1 MSTKAY
7 ATVQAAIE
15 KQVSRHGGLR
25 AAARAMEI
33 APSYL
38 CRLRTGEKAQPDDS
52 ILRKLGLRRV
62 VSYEV
67 IRP

>member
-1 MSTKAY
+1 MNEQVHPIQVA
-7 ATVQAAIE
+7 VE
-15 KQVSRHGGLR
+15 KQITRHGGLR
-25 AAARAMEI
+25 AAARAMGI

-38 CRLRTGEKAQPDDS
+38 CRLRWGEKDYPDDA

-62 VSYEV
+62 ISYES